1 MINIFVPLDI
11 STYTNSYYVDQSKV
25 DRMNSELSLVS
36 KDYIEH
42 DIFHVLARSPMYR
55 SNLDFSQYGK
65 KVTVSPFRL
74 AIDDIDLL
82 DQIERR
88 LSQSYGDEV
97 VIHITMSEH
106 LACVLSRE
114 FWLTAVP
121 NFNLVISDVW
131 EPEFLDHDPK
141 LSMYNVFEHINEA
154 HDESAP
160 FKINIVKPNS
170 HDGLQKWFSVNKIP
184 ASVVSFEYF
193 LYDTWVQSG
202 VTYKGSKLDEKTDFN
217 VDSFFDL
224 QKKEEKSKDLLLLN
238 RTYKAHRAA
247 IVNDLYKDGYL
258 DNSYFSLQEIR
269 EDNEAP
275 DILLDYKLPIL
286 AESEPLTNID
296 PQGFMQHDSVANY
309 DWILKSKLYVGTES
323 YMSTEAQ
330 FLQQGKSEYPIRFI
344 SEKVFKPI
352 AWGMPFVILG
362 NRLSL
367 LKVRQLGF
375 KTFDGLIDESY
386 DKESEPELRYNLV
399 LKAIKDFIDNPPNR
413 DKIFEI
419 CKFNLDLFYNTD
431 FQLKQFSDMANQ
443 CVNNYYNLRRLV
455 DNEFNQ

>member
-11 STYTNSYYVDQSKV
+11 STYKDSYYVDSSKV
-25 DRMNSELSLVS
+25 DRMKSELSLEG

-42 DIFHVLARSPMYR
+42 DIFYVLARSPMYR

-88 LSQSYGDEV
+88 LSESYDDEV

-114 FWLTAVP
+114 FWLVAVP
-121 NFNLVISDVW
+121 NFNMVISDVW

-141 LSMYNVFEHINEA
+141 LSMYNVFANINEA
-154 HDESAP
+154 HDEVAP

-184 ASVVSFEYF
+184 ASAVSFEYF

-202 VTYKGSKLDEKTDFN
+202 VTYEGSKLDENTDYS
-217 VDSFFDL
+217 VDSFFKL
-224 QKKEEKSKDLLLLN
+224 QQKTEKNRDLLLLN

-258 DNSYFSLQEIR
+258 ANSYFSLQEIQQ
-269 EDNEAP
+269 EDEAV
-275 DILLDYKLPIL
+275 DILKDHTLPIL
-286 AESEPLTNID
+286 AESEPLDNID
-296 PQGFMQHDSVANY
+296 TQGFMQHDSVANY
-309 DWILKSKLYVGTES
+309 DWILNTKLYVGTES
-323 YMSTEAQ
+323 YMAVESQ
-330 FLQQGKSEYPIRFI
+330 ILQQGHTKYPIRFL

-367 LKVRQLGF
+367 LKIRQLGF

-386 DKESEPELRYNLV
+386 DKESDPELRYQLV
-399 LKAIKDFIDNPPNR
+399 LNAIKEYLDNPPDK
-413 DKIFEI
+413 DKILEI
-419 CKFNLDLFYNTD
+419 CKFNLDLFYSTD

-443 CVNNYYNLRRLV
+443 CVNNYYNLRRQV

>member
-11 STYTNSYYVDQSKV
+11 STYTDSYYVDGSKV
-25 DRMNSELSLVS
+25 DRMKDELSLEG

-74 AIDDIDLL
+74 AIEDIDLL

-88 LSQSYGDEV
+88 LSESYNDEV

-114 FWLTAVP
+114 FWLVAVP
-121 NFNLVISDVW
+121 NFNMVISDVW

-141 LSMYNVFEHINEA
+141 LSMYNVFANISEA
-154 HDESAP
+154 HDVSAP

-170 HDGLQKWFSVNKIP
+170 HNGLQKWFTVNKIP

-202 VTYKGSKLDEKTDFN
+202 ITYEGSKLAENTDFD
-217 VDSFFDL
+217 VDSFYSL
-224 QKKEEKSKDLLLLN
+224 QQKQEKSKDLLLLN

-258 DNSYFSLQEIR
+258 DNSYFSLQEIQ
-269 EDNEAP
+269 DKDEAV
-275 DILLDYKLPIL
+275 DILMDRTLPIL
-286 AESEPLTNID
+286 AESEPLDNID
-296 PQGFMQHDSVANY
+296 SQGYMQHDSVANY

-323 YMSTEAQ
+323 YMAVESQ
-330 FLQQGKSEYPIRFI
+330 ILQQGHSQYPIRFL
-344 SEKVFKPI
+344 SEKVYKPI

-386 DKESEPELRYNLV
+386 DQEADAELRYKLV
-399 LKAIKDFIDNPPNR
+399 LNCIKEFLDNPPNQT
-413 DKIFEI
+413 KILEI
-419 CKFNLDLFYNTD
+419 CKFNLELFYSTD
-431 FQLKQFSDMANQ
+431 FQLNQFSDMANQ
-443 CVNNYYNLRRLV
+443 CVNNYFNLRRQV

>member
-88 LSQSYGDEV
+88 LSQSYDDEV

-202 VTYKGSKLDEKTDFN
+202 VTYKGSKLDEKTDFD
-217 VDSFFDL
+217 VDTFFDL

-247 IVNDLYKDGYL
+247 LVNDLYKDGYL

-275 DILLDYKLPIL
+275 DILLDFKLPIL

-323 YMSTEAQ
+323 YMSTESQ
-330 FLQQGKSEYPIRFI
+330 FLQQGKSKYPIRFI

-375 KTFDGLIDESY
+375 KTFDGIIDESY
-386 DKESEPELRYNLV
+386 DKESDPELRYNLV
-399 LKAIKDFIDNPPNR
+399 IKAIKDFIDNPPDR

-419 CKFNLDLFYNTD
+419 CKFNLDLFYSTD

>member
-11 STYTNSYYVDQSKV
+11 STYTDSYYVDGSKV
-25 DRMNSELSLVS
+25 DRMKDELSLEG

-74 AIDDIDLL
+74 AIEDIDLL

-88 LSQSYGDEV
+88 LSESYNDEV

-114 FWLTAVP
+114 FWLVAVP
-121 NFNLVISDVW
+121 NFNMVISDVW

-141 LSMYNVFEHINEA
+141 LSMYNVFANISEA
-154 HDESAP
+154 HDVSAP

-170 HDGLQKWFSVNKIP
+170 HNGLQKWFTVNKIP

-202 VTYKGSKLDEKTDFN
+202 ITYEGSKLAENTDFDVN
-217 VDSFFDL
+217 SFYSL
-224 QKKEEKSKDLLLLN
+224 QQKQEKSKDLLLLN

-258 DNSYFSLQEIR
+258 DNSYFSLQEIQ
-269 EDNEAP
+269 DKDEAV
-275 DILLDYKLPIL
+275 DILMDRTLPIL
-286 AESEPLTNID
+286 AESEPLDNID
-296 PQGFMQHDSVANY
+296 SQGYMQHDSVANY

-323 YMSTEAQ
+323 YMAVESQ
-330 FLQQGKSEYPIRFI
+330 ILQQGHSQYPIRFL
-344 SEKVFKPI
+344 SEKVYKPI

-386 DKESEPELRYNLV
+386 DQEADAELRYKLV
-399 LKAIKDFIDNPPNR
+399 LNCIKEYLDNPPNQT
-413 DKIFEI
+413 KILEI
-419 CKFNLDLFYNTD
+419 CKFNLELFYSTD
-431 FQLKQFSDMANQ
+431 FQLNQFSDMANQ
-443 CVNNYYNLRRLV
+443 CVNNYFNLRRQV

>member
-11 STYTNSYYVDQSKV
+11 STYHDSYYVDGSKV
-25 DRMNSELSLVS
+25 DRMKDELSLVG

-55 SNLDFSQYGK
+55 GNLDFSQYGK

-74 AIDDIDLL
+74 AIEDIDLL

-88 LSQSYGDEV
+88 LSDSYGDEV

-114 FWLTAVP
+114 FWLVAVP
-121 NFNLVISDVW
+121 NFNIVISDVW
-131 EPEFLDHDPK
+131 EPEFLDHDPQ
-141 LSMYNVFEHINEA
+141 LSMHNVFANINEA
-154 HDESAP
+154 HDTSAP
-160 FKINIVKPNS
+160 FKINIIKPNS

-184 ASVVSFEYF
+184 ASIVPFEYF

-202 VTYKGSKLDEKTDFN
+202 VTYQGSKLTEDTNYNVDTFFKLQQQQEKT
-217 VDSFFDL
+217 
-224 QKKEEKSKDLLLLN
+224 KDLLLLN
-238 RTYKAHRAA
+238 RTYKAHRVA

-258 DNSYFSLQEIR
+258 DNSYFSLQETQTK
-269 EDNEAP
+269 DEAV
-275 DILLDYKLPIL
+275 DILQDFTLPIL

-296 PQGFMQHDSVANY
+296 TQGYMQHDSVANY
-309 DWILKSKLYVGTES
+309 DWILNSKLYVGTES
-323 YMSTEAQ
+323 YMAVESQ
-330 FLQQGKSEYPIRFI
+330 MLQQGHTKYPIRFL

-367 LKVRQLGF
+367 LKIRQLGF
-375 KTFDGLIDESY
+375 KTFDGLIDEAY
-386 DKESEPELRYNLV
+386 DKESEPDIRYKLV
-399 LKAIKDFIDNPPNR
+399 LNTIKQYLDNPP
-413 DKIFEI
+413 DKNKILEI
-419 CKFNLDLFYNTD
+419 CKFNLELFYSTE
-431 FQLKQFSDMANQ
+431 FQLKQFSDMANL
-443 CVNNYYNLRRLV
+443 CVNNYYNLRRRV

>member
-11 STYTNSYYVDQSKV
+11 STYTDSYYVDGSKV
-25 DRMNSELSLVS
+25 DRMKDELSLEG

-74 AIDDIDLL
+74 AIEDIDLL

-88 LSQSYGDEV
+88 LSESYNDEV

-114 FWLTAVP
+114 FWLVAVP
-121 NFNLVISDVW
+121 NFNMVISDVW

-141 LSMYNVFEHINEA
+141 LSMYNVFANISEA
-154 HDESAP
+154 HDVSAP

-170 HDGLQKWFSVNKIP
+170 HNGLQKWFTVNKIP

-202 VTYKGSKLDEKTDFN
+202 ITYEGSKLAENTDFDVN
-217 VDSFFDL
+217 SFYSL
-224 QKKEEKSKDLLLLN
+224 QQKQEKSKDLLLLN

-258 DNSYFSLQEIR
+258 DNSYFSLQEIQ
-269 EDNEAP
+269 DKDEAV
-275 DILLDYKLPIL
+275 DILMDRTLPIL
-286 AESEPLTNID
+286 AESEPLDNID
-296 PQGFMQHDSVANY
+296 SQGYMQHDSVANY

-323 YMSTEAQ
+323 YMAVESQ
-330 FLQQGKSEYPIRFI
+330 ILQQGHSQYPIRFL
-344 SEKVFKPI
+344 SEKVYKPI

-386 DKESEPELRYNLV
+386 DQEADAELRYKLV
-399 LKAIKDFIDNPPNR
+399 LNCIKEYLDNPPNQT
-413 DKIFEI
+413 KILEI
-419 CKFNLDLFYNTD
+419 CKFKVIL
-431 FQLKQFSDMANQ
+431 
-443 CVNNYYNLRRLV
+443 
-455 DNEFNQ
+455 

>member
-11 STYTNSYYVDQSKV
+11 STYKDSYYVDSSKV
-25 DRMNSELSLVS
+25 DRMKSELSLEG

-74 AIDDIDLL
+74 AIEDIDLL

-88 LSQSYGDEV
+88 LSESYGDEV

-114 FWLTAVP
+114 FWLVAVP
-121 NFNLVISDVW
+121 NFNMVISDVW

-141 LSMYNVFEHINEA
+141 LSMHNVFANINEA
-154 HDESAP
+154 HDVIAP

-170 HDGLQKWFSVNKIP
+170 HDGLQKWLSVNKIP

-202 VTYKGSKLDEKTDFN
+202 VTYEGSKLDENTEYS
-217 VDSFFDL
+217 VDSFFEL
-224 QKKEEKSKDLLLLN
+224 QKNTEKSKDLLLLN

-258 DNSYFSLQEIR
+258 DNSYFSLQEIQHK
-269 EDNEAP
+269 DEAV
-275 DILLDYKLPIL
+275 DILKDHTLPIL
-286 AESEPLTNID
+286 AESEPLDNID
-296 PQGFMQHDSVANY
+296 TQGFMQHDSVANY
-309 DWILKSKLYVGTES
+309 DWILNSKLYVGTES
-323 YMSTEAQ
+323 YMSVESQ
-330 FLQQGKSEYPIRFI
+330 ILQQGHSKYPIRFL

-352 AWGMPFVILG
+352 AWGMPFIILG

-386 DKESEPELRYNLV
+386 DKESEPELRYQLV
-399 LKAIKDFIDNPPNR
+399 LSAIKKYFDNPPDK
-413 DKIFEI
+413 DKILEI
-419 CKFNLDLFYNTD
+419 CKFNLDLFYSTD

-443 CVNNYYNLRRLV
+443 CVNNYYNLRRQV

>member
-11 STYTNSYYVDQSKV
+11 STYKDSYYVDSSKV
-25 DRMNSELSLVS
+25 DRMKSELSLEG

-55 SNLDFSQYGK
+55 SDLDFSQYGK

-74 AIDDIDLL
+74 AVEDIDLL

-88 LSQSYGDEV
+88 LADSYNEEV

-106 LACVLSRE
+106 LACILSRE

-121 NFNLVISDVW
+121 NFNIVISDVW
-131 EPEFLDHDPK
+131 EPEFLDHDPQ
-141 LSMYNVFEHINEA
+141 LSMYNVFNYIIES
-154 HDESAP
+154 HDTSAP

-170 HDGLQKWFSVNKIP
+170 HDGLQKWLTVNKIP
-184 ASVVSFEYF
+184 ASAVVFEYF

-202 VTYKGSKLDEKTDFN
+202 VTYQDSKLAEDTNYN
-217 VDSFFDL
+217 VDSFYEM
-224 QKKEEKSKDLLLLN
+224 QKKHKKTKDLLLLN

-258 DNSYFSLQEIR
+258 DNSYFSLQEVQS
-269 EDNEAP
+269 DNEAS
-275 DILLDYKLPIL
+275 DILKDFKLPIL
-286 AESEPLTNID
+286 AESEPLNNID
-296 PQGFMQHDSVANY
+296 TQGYMQHDSVANY
-309 DWILKSKLYVGTES
+309 DWILNSKLYVGTES
-323 YMSTEAQ
+323 YMSVESQ
-330 FLQQGKSEYPIRFI
+330 FFQQGYTEYPIRFI

-352 AWGMPFVILG
+352 AWGMPFIILG

-367 LKVRQLGF
+367 LKLRQLGF

-386 DKESEPELRYNLV
+386 DKEFEADKRYNLV
-399 LKAIKDFIDNPPNR
+399 LDAIKKYLDSPPDQ
-413 DKIFEI
+413 DKILEI
-419 CKFNLDLFYNTD
+419 CKFNLDLFYSTE
-431 FQLKQFSDMANQ
+431 FQLTQFSDMANQ
-443 CVNNYYNLRRLV
+443 CVNNYFNLRRRV
-455 DNEFNQ
+455 DNEFDQ